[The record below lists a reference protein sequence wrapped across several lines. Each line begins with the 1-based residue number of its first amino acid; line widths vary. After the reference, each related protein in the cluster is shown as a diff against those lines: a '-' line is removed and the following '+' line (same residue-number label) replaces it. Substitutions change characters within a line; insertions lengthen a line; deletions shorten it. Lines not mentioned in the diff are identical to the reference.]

1 MLYVALFISAVLVL
15 AAFVVNEKNAGM
27 LLSGYREMDAEA
39 QANFPLKA
47 YLRFLRLW
55 MSVLAI
61 VFLAA
66 SAYTDY
72 YLPPSWQTSPVGML
86 LVGLAI
92 FIWQSARFSVTSK
105 ALNKV
110 AAFVLLLM
118 GAGITFM
125 GFYEVKESR
134 MVIGPHEIH
143 IEGSFGITLAH
154 ADLAAWSLTDSL
166 PKTRFKTYGYAVKG
180 LYKGVF
186 KTQDDR
192 SVRLYV
198 RKNAGPYLYLRSRAG
213 EEIWYGMQPD
223 ETRQMAQIIE
233 GLQLPMIDE

>member
-39 QANFPLKA
+39 QASFPLQA

-72 YLPPSWQTSPVGML
+72 YLPPSWQTAPVGML
-86 LVGLAI
+86 LAGLAI
-92 FIWQSARFSVTSK
+92 FIWQSARFSLTSK

-110 AAFVLLLM
+110 VAFVLLLM
-118 GAGITFM
+118 GAGIAFM
-125 GFYEVKESR
+125 GFYEEKESR
-134 MVIGPHEIH
+134 MVIGPNEIR
-143 IEGSFGITLAH
+143 IESSFGISIAH
-154 ADLAAWSLTDSL
+154 QELAAWNLTDSL

-186 KTQDDR
+186 KTPDDR

-198 RKNAGPYLYLRSRAG
+198 RRDAGPYLYLRTRAG
-213 EEIWYGMQPD
+213 EEIWYGMQPE
-223 ETRQMAQIIE
+223 ETRQMANILE
-233 GLQLPMIDE
+233 GLQLPMVP

>member
-27 LLSGYREMDAEA
+27 LLSGYREMDAAA
-39 QANFPLKA
+39 QASFPLKA

-61 VFLAA
+61 VFLAT
-66 SAYTDY
+66 SAYTEY
-72 YLPPSWQTSPVGML
+72 YLPPSWQTAPVGML
-86 LVGLAI
+86 LAGLAI
-92 FIWQSARFSVTSK
+92 FIWQSARFSLTSK
-105 ALNKV
+105 VLNKV
-110 AAFVLLLM
+110 VSFVLLLM

-125 GFYEVKESR
+125 GFYEEKESR
-134 MVIGPHEIH
+134 MVIGPNEIR
-143 IEGSFGITLAH
+143 IESSFGISIAH
-154 ADLAAWSLTDSL
+154 EELAAWNLTDSL

-186 KTQDDR
+186 KTADDR

-198 RKNAGPYLYLRSRAG
+198 RRDAGPYLYLRTRAG
-213 EEIWYGMQPD
+213 EEIWYGMQPE
-223 ETRQMAQIIE
+223 ETRQMAQILE
-233 GLQLPMIDE
+233 GLQLPMVK